1 MTCRV
6 QSATRQRKPRSTRV
20 LASQRHTII
29 CQKICGNY
37 VCEVAVPQCYQ
48 RPGNRDQLVNLYWA
62 MSLIKMHYDIWELCP
77 RTAEDVEAVGSVNV
91 PVSLRSIWELEL
103 SSCELDCFVFSFL
116 SSSRW
121 ILVYYGYMTQFST
134 KGNWKDLLFH
144 KTISIK

>member
-6 QSATRQRKPRSTRV
+6 QCATRQRKPRSTRV

-91 PVSLRSIWELEL
+91 PVSHMRTGAVFVWTRLLCLRLFVVVSVYTSLLGLHDTIFYERKLEG
-103 SSCELDCFVFSFL
+103 F
-116 SSSRW
+116 
-121 ILVYYGYMTQFST
+121 I
-134 KGNWKDLLFH
+134 
-144 KTISIK
+144 ISQNHFNKII